1 MLDNKNARR
10 RQDSN
15 EKFMDALQ
23 DNFSKI
29 CVVRVDLGYR
39 KDETEE
45 VTLEKANNDI
55 NRLLNNRR
63 NNSIFDDNIAYL
75 LKIENGEDK
84 DVHVHS
90 FFFYDGQKVQKDS
103 IKGEAIGKYWTKK
116 ITNGKGNY
124 YNCNRND
131 YKDNHAIGMLDYRN
145 VEKRR
150 NLDNA
155 MAYLA
160 KEEQSI
166 DLLKSNEKNRAI
178 RRSTIPKSK
187 GNMGRPRKESK
198 E

>member
-1 MLDNKNARR
+1 MAISKSKR
-10 RQDSN
+10 RQSSN

-39 KDETEE
+39 KDETEK
-45 VTLEKANNDI
+45 VTLEKVNKDI
-55 NRLLNNRR
+55 KRLLNNRR
-63 NNSIFDDNIAYL
+63 NNSIFDDNLAYL
-75 LKIENGEDK
+75 LKTEHGEDK

-103 IKGEAIGKYWTKK
+103 IKGEAIGKYWSEN
-116 ITNGKGNY
+116 ITNGKGTY

-166 DLLKSNEKNRAI
+166 DLLKSNEKSRAI

-187 GNMGRPRKESK
+187 GNKGRPRER